1 VLATGGIG
9 VLVVLAFVA
18 VVVFGRNTTVAPGDR
33 IAIVKVGRPA
43 EGDGLDGPA
52 GFAVLAGRCE
62 DERVKAVEVRAPDG
76 PPLWRIESPKG
87 VINRTFVV
95 GADAPFGAETVVPL
109 QPLPAGELDAEI
121 TVDDIDDVERF
132 DPAHLESADAPEAP
146 CGTAD
151 LGVVPLLFILGAA
164 GVVFA
169 YGSMVRRYL
178 AR

>member
-1 VLATGGIG
+1 MLVTGGIG

-18 VVVFGRNTTVAPGDR
+18 AVVLGRNTTVAPGDR
-33 IAIVKVGRPA
+33 IAIVKV
-43 EGDGLDGPA
+43 DGPA

-62 DERVKAVEVRAPDG
+62 DERVKAVEVRAPG
-76 PPLWRIESPKG
+76 GSPLWRIESTKG

-109 QPLPAGELDAEI
+109 RPLPTGELDAEI
-121 TVDDIDDVERF
+121 TVDDVDDVERF

-146 CGTAD
+146 CGAAN
-151 LGVVPLLFILGAA
+151 LGVVALLFILGAV

-178 AR
+178 RR